1 MKTYSID
8 KVALTSIAA
17 IAAKT
22 FKLDAIKLL
31 KLVDLITED
40 SDKIE
45 FSLPE
50 NERFSKENVEKAIDD
65 LISKLEGLT
74 LEERKNVFSAISEM
88 TADED
93 TKVKTNSSTKA
104 DTSDTKKDTD
114 VKKDVK
120 DETDKQYVFTAY
132 CYAVPVAVRSTATK
146 ILDCYIKGHGEV
158 RPSDL
163 TGEENEKILS
173 YRSSI
178 FSYDQC
184 TAKKI
189 FASLVDRTR
198 GSLICDRWRAAAV

>member
-1 MKTYSID
+1 MKMYSID
-8 KVALTSIAA
+8 KTALTSIAA

-22 FKLDAIKLL
+22 FQLDCIKLL

-40 SDKIE
+40 GDKFE

-50 NERFSKENVEKAIDD
+50 NKKFTKEIIDQAVD
-65 LISKLEGLT
+65 ELLNKLEALT
-74 LEERKNVFSAISEM
+74 PEERKNAFSVISEM
-88 TADED
+88 MVDEDAEKIDTSITKTDVSD
-93 TKVKTNSSTKA
+93 TKVKDNA
-104 DTSDTKKDTD
+104 EAKKD
-114 VKKDVK
+114 
-120 DETDKQYVFTAY
+120 DEKQYVFTAY

-163 TGEENEKILS
+163 NEEEVKKIIS
-173 YRSSI
+173 YRSNV

-184 TAKKI
+184 EAKKI

>member
-1 MKTYSID
+1 MKYNID

-40 SDKIE
+40 GDKIE
-45 FSLPE
+45 FTLPE
-50 NERFSKENVEKAIDD
+50 SEKLSRENIEKAIDD
-65 LISKLEGLT
+65 LIAKLEGLAP
-74 LEERKNVFSAISEM
+74 EERKSIFSTISEM

-93 TKVKTNSSTKA
+93 TETKTSTKA
-104 DTSDTKKDTD
+104 DNNTKAKEDDEAKEDEKDN
-114 VKKDVK
+114 
-120 DETDKQYVFTAY
+120 KQYVFTGY

-163 TGEENEKILS
+163 TEKEAEKILS

-178 FSYDQC
+178 FSY
-184 TAKKI
+184 TEIEAKKI